1 MIGATLVTG
10 YFDAI
15 MLSAGL
21 CGFFDGDSSN
31 DLMMSDGSIYA
42 GAGSEERGQPKPFSE
57 DWRLVF
63 TVDGAWILFLCQI

>member
-15 MLSAGL
+15 MLLSAGL

-31 DLMMSDGSIYA
+31 DLMMSDGSVYA
-42 GAGSEERGQPKPFSE
+42 GAGSEERGQPRPFSE

-63 TVDGAWILFLCQI
+63 TVHGAWILF